1 MIIADTIKKVLEIT
15 PPGVIISVDDFDI
28 SQKYQPALVKALSR
42 YVAKGVIQK
51 VSKGRYYKPKNTVFG
66 ILKPSV
72 MEVVK
77 DCLESDSKLIGYI
90 TGPSAFAEMGL
101 TTQISSSI
109 MVGSNKYRRPRK
121 RGEYSISFL
130 LQPNVITEDNIQLL
144 RILDAL
150 RLLRDIPASSP
161 DDCVKGVCNIVKSL
175 SENRRSELMS
185 LAVSYTPY
193 VRALLGAIIEYT
205 GNNADSLRNS
215 LKGITTYSLPVS
227 DSILPTKT
235 EWNIR

>member
-1 MIIADTIKKVLEIT
+1 M
-15 PPGVIISVDDFDI
+15 S
-28 SQKYQPALVKALSR
+28 
-42 YVAKGVIQK
+42 
-51 VSKGRYYKPKNTVFG
+51 
-66 ILKPSV
+66 
-72 MEVVK
+72 
-77 DCLESDSKLIGYI
+77 C
-90 TGPSAFAEMGL
+90 
-101 TTQISSSI
+101 
-109 MVGSNKYRRPRK
+109 
-121 RGEYSISFL
+121 L
-130 LQPNVITEDNIQLL
+130 LQPNVITEDNLQL
-144 RILDAL
+144 RSILEAV
-150 RLLRDIPASSP
+150 RLLRDIPASYP